1 MTKKHRPIPN
11 PNKITE
17 RELEF
22 IQGQDR
28 NEQPLLNEKTPK
40 DSKKAKGRM
49 ISMSDTFWN
58 MLNTYLADNPT
69 EGSRSSFIV
78 RIVAEYIRAKTS
90 TTFRD

>member
-22 IQGQDR
+22 IQGHD
-28 NEQPLLNEKTPK
+28 NKTLSVMNTNVPMG
-40 DSKKAKGRM
+40 SKKAKGRM
-49 ISMSDTFWN
+49 ISMSDTFWD
-58 MLNTYLADNPT
+58 MLNVYLAENPT

-78 RIVAEYIRAKTS
+78 RIVAEYIRTKTS
-90 TTFRD
+90 TTL